1 MDYRAEPE
9 DPQPCRQ
16 CGAPLTPGATFCAEC
31 GASQRVQVPPGSRLP
46 ARPARPWWIPVAIG
60 VGAIAAV
67 AGGALLGLAVMGDRT
82 AGGPTP
88 TPSVAS
94 SADAASSVASA
105 SATSSAS
112 ASPSASPTPPQAAVI
127 PNRAIAAVAAG
138 SLDLHASASS
148 SAAVRTTLA
157 TNALVFVIGE
167 PTDADDVRWYR
178 VAILR
183 AVDCTADCDLI
194 GFVATPRDEAEEAT
208 LDEVDLACPS
218 SPMADEDLAAM
229 NPLESLH
236 CYGRNDIVVEGTVE
250 HPCCS
255 PPGPFIYSP
264 EWLAN
269 PNTAAYLIAVDA
281 GLGNVGFRPHPDA
294 DLEVPE
300 RGDVVRATGHFEDPA
315 ATSCRVTVDEE
326 AAPEGVTA
334 PDPAR
339 VILDCRAT
347 FVWTDY
353 EVIGHE
359 DLGPCC
365 GWDGSRAIGA
375 APATWQRRVG

>member
-1 MDYRAEPE
+1 MDYRSEPDE
-9 DPQPCRQ
+9 PQPCRQ

-31 GASQRVQVPPGSRLP
+31 GASQRVQVASGSRLP
-46 ARPARPWWIPVAIG
+46 PRPARPWWIPVAVG

-82 AGGPTP
+82 GGGPSP
-88 TPSVAS
+88 TPSGTSSIGAGS
-94 SADAASSVASA
+94 SAPSA
-105 SATSSAS
+105 SAASSAS

-127 PNRAIAAVAAG
+127 PNRAIVAVAGDA
-138 SLDLHASASS
+138 LDLRASASD
-148 SAAVRTTLA
+148 SAAVKTTLPVDER
-157 TNALVFVIGE
+157 LFVIGE
-167 PTDADDVRWYR
+167 PTDAGDVRWYR
-178 VAILR
+178 VAMLR
-183 AVDCTADCDLI
+183 DLECTGSCDLI
-194 GFVATPRDEAEEAT
+194 GYVATPREEAAEAT
-208 LDEVDLACPS
+208 LAEIDVDCPS
-218 SPMADEDLAAM
+218 SPMTDEDVVAL

-236 CYGRNDIVVEGTVE
+236 CYGRNDIVVEGTIE

-255 PPGPFIYSP
+255 PPGPFIYRP
-264 EWLAN
+264 EWLAS
-269 PNTAAYLIAVDA
+269 PNAPAFMTAVEA
-281 GLGNVGFRPHPDA
+281 GLGNVFFRPHPDA

-315 ATSCRVTVDEE
+315 ATSCRVTVVEE
-326 AAPEGVTA
+326 AAADGVTA

-365 GWDGSRAIGA
+365 GWDADRFTVG
-375 APATWQRRVG
+375 QLERRVTVG